1 MQSVWQDFRFGLRML
16 SKRPAF
22 LIVSVMTLG
31 LGIGAN
37 TAIFSVVNSVLL
49 RPLAYPE
56 PERLVAFRY
65 NESMLDLD
73 DVRAQTSTLEALGG
87 ITQMALDYTGGGEP
101 VQAMSGLVTAD
112 FFGLLGAR
120 AQLGRL
126 IAPEEN
132 RFGAERLVVLGHRF
146 WQSQFGGD
154 PGVVGRAI
162 DLSGESYTIV
172 GVMSESFRPPRETPD
187 LFVSLPVGYPV
198 AARER
203 GVHFL
208 RTYARL
214 KSGVTIAQAQAEM
227 AVIDRRLAEAHPA
240 LNRTRQ
246 TVLFPLQ
253 DRLVS
258 ASRDALWI
266 LFGAVGCVLLVACAN
281 FANLLLARA
290 ASREQELTI
299 RAALGAGRARIMRQ
313 LLTESVTIAL
323 LGGAAGLVLALWG
336 LDLLVALKPQNLPRF
351 DEISIDGRV
360 LAFTFAVAIATGLI
374 FGLIP
379 AWQSTRMD
387 VTGALKEGGR
397 SSTAGTGRRRLR
409 SALVVIELALAVVLL
424 AGAGLLI
431 RSLWELRRIAP
442 GFDPANVVSMRIEL
456 PESRYGEIPRQTEY
470 RERVI
475 AAINTLPGVEA
486 AMISEVPLSGNWLD
500 HDFIIDGRPPMEPGT
515 EPSLQ
520 SRSVMGDYLKV
531 MRIPLLAGRDLTPD
545 DRAGRPMVG
554 VVNEAMVREHF
565 PNEDPI
571 GKRVRW
577 VRSSG
582 PPQWIEIVG
591 VAADVKHFGL
601 AQPDLPA
608 IYWPYAQSVQ
618 PWKRWMQIVARTQSR
633 PEQTTAA
640 IKRQIWSVDPMI
652 PLTRVETMDQTMS
665 ASYAERQFNMLLLGI
680 FAGVALLLAGVGIY
694 GVMSYAV
701 EQRTHE
707 IGIRLALGARRA
719 DVLRLVLGQG
729 AALIGGGLALGVAA
743 AAGLVRMMRSL
754 LYATSPYDP
763 WTFAGVVALLAAVA
777 LLACYVPARRATRVD
792 PIIALRYE

>member
-22 LIVSVMTLG
+22 LIVSVMTLA

-227 AVIDRRLAEAHPA
+227 AVIDGQLAEAHPA
-240 LNRTRQ
+240 LNRMRQ

-336 LDLLVALKPQNLPRF
+336 LDLLVALKPQNLPRL

-387 VTGALKEGGR
+387 VTGDLKEGGR

-456 PESRYGEIPRQTEY
+456 PESRYREIPRQTEY

-520 SRSVMGDYLKV
+520 SRSIMGDYLKV

-565 PNEDPI
+565 PDEDPI

-743 AAGLVRMMRSL
+743 AAGLVRLMRSL

-792 PIIALRYE
+792 PMIALRYE

>member
-227 AVIDRRLAEAHPA
+227 AVIDRQLAEAHPA
-240 LNRTRQ
+240 LNRMRQ

-565 PNEDPI
+565 PDEDPI

-582 PPQWIEIVG
+582 PPQWLEIVG